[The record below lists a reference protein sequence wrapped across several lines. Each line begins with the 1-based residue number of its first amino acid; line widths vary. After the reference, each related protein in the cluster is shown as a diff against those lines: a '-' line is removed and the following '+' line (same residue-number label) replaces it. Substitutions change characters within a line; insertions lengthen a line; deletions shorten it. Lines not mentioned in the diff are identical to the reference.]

1 MIMSMNPRMGG
12 ALALVALAI
21 TLAPAPATAQD
32 DDKAFELY
40 KKGVDLAKQ
49 GEYEEAI
56 KNFEEARMRGAPDE
70 TLFNLGK
77 CYEGL
82 GLFHVAVDYYQ
93 QYLDSPDA
101 KHVDAVKEVV
111 EELRIKP
118 SQLVFTS
125 EPPGAE
131 VRQVLED
138 GTEDKLGVTPFEH
151 TAEAGTFTFIVAKE
165 GMGEKKVT
173 LEAGYGKPY
182 DLEIELTGDDVT
194 VDVIDKSK
202 KLEDLGGTQP
212 EPEPE
217 PEPPVDD
224 RPKKPRPVFPKLG
237 VAVELGAGAALYP
250 HAKVDFQAGGIFTFG
265 AAYRFSLGVKS
276 GLSAGLRFTFRS
288 LELTGSQGGDDR
300 TWKAFLIH
308 ILAVPGY
315 QIEVHEKL
323 GLDLTLPLGVAV
335 LSPTD
340 NLSDTAWVDLVGGRV
355 SGGSLA
361 LFDLGVGAALRI
373 KLASGLYVTVEPVR
387 LHILMPF
394 KTWGNGTKA
403 LVDLDITARIG
414 FQF

>member
-1 MIMSMNPRMGG
+1 MNMTTRMGG
-12 ALALVALAI
+12 ALAILLLAVTI
-21 TLAPAPATAQD
+21 APAHAWAQD
-32 DDKAFELY
+32 DDQAFELY
-40 KKGVDLAKQ
+40 KKGVDLAKV

-56 KNFEEARMRGAPDE
+56 KHFEEARMRGAPDQ

-82 GLFHVAVDYYQ
+82 GLFHVAVDYYD
-93 QYLDSPDA
+93 QYLESPNA
-101 KHVDAVKEVV
+101 KHVDAVKDVV

-118 SQLVFTS
+118 SKLVFTS
-125 EPPGAE
+125 EPQGAE

-138 GTEDKLGVTPFEH
+138 GTEVKLGVTPFEH
-151 TAEAGTFTFIVAKE
+151 TAEAGEFTFIVTKE
-165 GMGEKKVT
+165 GLGEKKVT

-182 DLEIELTGDDVT
+182 DLEIDLTADDVE

-202 KLEDLGGTQP
+202 TLDDLGAKEP

-217 PEPPVDD
+217 PEPP
-224 RPKKPRPVFPKLG
+224 RPKPVFPKLG
-237 VAVELGAGAALYP
+237 LAIELGAGAALFP
-250 HAKVDFQAGGIFTFG
+250 HAEVDFQAGGIFTFG

-288 LELTGSQGGDDR
+288 YELTGSQGGDDR
-300 TWKAFLIH
+300 TWKAFMIH

-323 GLDLTLPLGVAV
+323 GLDLTLPLGIVI
-335 LSPTD
+335 LNPTD
-340 NLSDTAWVDLVGGRV
+340 NLSDSAWIDLVDGRI
-355 SGGSLA
+355 SGGNVA

-373 KLASGLYVTVEPVR
+373 KLVSGLYVTVEPVR
-387 LHILMPF
+387 LHILFPF
-394 KTWGNGTKA
+394 KSWGNGTKA
-403 LVDLDITARIG
+403 LFDLDITARIG